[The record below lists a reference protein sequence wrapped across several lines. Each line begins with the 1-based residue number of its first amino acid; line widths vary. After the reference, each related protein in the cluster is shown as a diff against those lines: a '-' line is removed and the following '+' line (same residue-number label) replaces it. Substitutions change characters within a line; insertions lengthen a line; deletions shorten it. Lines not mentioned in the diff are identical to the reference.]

1 MIVSGHTHAPYICPN
16 FDGTASSLTS
26 ASSFGRL
33 ITDIDLV
40 IDHQTKDV
48 KSVTAE
54 TSSSRRTSPKDPA
67 ETAIVDRYR
76 TASAPIANRIVGA
89 ITADIT
95 RTRAGGNCRTASR
108 RSAT

>member
-1 MIVSGHTHAPYICPN
+1 MI
-16 FDGTASSLTS
+16 DGKLVTS

-48 KSVTAE
+48 DVDRRRQPDRDADVTQ
-54 TSSSRRTSPKDPA
+54 DPA
-67 ETAIVDRYR
+67 IKAIVDKYD
-76 TASAPIANRIVGA
+76 ALAAPLANRVIGR
-89 ITADIT
+89 ITADIRSAVT
-95 RTRAGGNCRTASR
+95 PGRHERRRRVS